1 MVPEGC
7 RLATPDR
14 QQLTPGAVL
23 VRGTLT
29 CEGGLAGKTLRIAGL
44 ETTIT
49 DVLVRVHHAD
59 GRLESHLLR
68 PATPSVTLGA

>member
-1 MVPEGC
+1 M
-7 RLATPDR
+7 
-14 QQLTPGAVL
+14 
-23 VRGTLT
+23 
-29 CEGGLAGKTLRIAGL
+29 LRIAGL

-68 PATPSVTLGA
+68 PATPSVELGGSTTQLQRVSTTSGLGFSTFSSAPITCSSCWDCC